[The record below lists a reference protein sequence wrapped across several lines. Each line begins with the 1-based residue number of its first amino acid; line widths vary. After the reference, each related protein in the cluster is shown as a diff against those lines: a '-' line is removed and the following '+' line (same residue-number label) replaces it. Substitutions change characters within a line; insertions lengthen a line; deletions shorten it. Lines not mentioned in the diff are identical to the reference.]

1 MYTFYLDYEDTE
13 MENKD
18 RFETEDKNLFKK
30 DPETSSADLDSVG
43 GGPRRTKLSRRTNL
57 LEMEAVHY
65 EVQDIPD
72 PNLFRE
78 FYEYTEIPKI
88 GFNFRTSP
96 YDMPDQILITDST
109 FRDGQQSREPYTT
122 QQIRDIF
129 KLLSR
134 LSGPNGI
141 IRQTEFFT
149 YSDRDKAAIR
159 ACQDLGLEF
168 PQITTWIRAKKEDF
182 QIVKDMGVKETG
194 ILTSCSDYHIF
205 YKLGMT
211 RQQALDH
218 YLSVVYDAFEAG
230 IKPRCHLEDVTRADF
245 YGFVVPFVRAVQDMA
260 RQAGMSAKIRVCD
273 TMGFGVPYPGATMP
287 RSVAGII
294 YGLKQY
300 AEVPSEDLEWHG
312 HNDFYKAVTNAATA
326 WLYGCGAVNCTL
338 FGIGERTGNI
348 PVEAMVFEYAQLKGT
363 LDGMDTTAI
372 TDLARYYESQIGYTL
387 PAQTPF
393 AGANFNVTRAGIHA
407 DGLLKNEEIYNI
419 FDTGKFLNRP
429 PLVNIN
435 QNSGAAGVAHWLN
448 ASYGLKGDKQ
458 VDKHSPV
465 VKYIKD
471 WIDSEYASGR
481 VAEIGASEI
490 YSKVNEYTQ
499 L

>member
-1 MYTFYLDYEDTE
+1 MDEKS
-13 MENKD
+13 MK
-18 RFETEDKNLFKK
+18 
-30 DPETSSADLDSVG
+30 S
-43 GGPRRTKLSRRTNL
+43 RTRLSEKTNL
-57 LEMEAVHY
+57 LEMDAYHY
-65 EVQDIPD
+65 EVQDIPN

-78 FYEYTEIPKI
+78 FYEYTEVPKV

-96 YDMPDQILITDST
+96 YNMPDQILITDST

-122 QQIRDIF
+122 KQIVDIY
-129 KLLSR
+129 KLISR

-149 YSDRDKAAIR
+149 YSDRDTAAIH

-182 QIVKDMGVKETG
+182 KIVKEMGVKETG

-205 YKLGMT
+205 YKLGKT
-211 RQQALDH
+211 RKQAMDH
-218 YLSVVYDAFEAG
+218 YLSVVHDAFEAG
-230 IKPRCHLEDVTRADF
+230 IVPRCHLEDITRADF
-245 YGFVVPFVRAVQDMA
+245 YGFVVPFVRAIQKMSED
-260 RQAGMSAKIRVCD
+260 AGMPAKIRLCD
-273 TMGFGVPYPGATMP
+273 TMGYGVPYSGVALP

-294 YGLKQY
+294 YGLHQY
-300 AEVPSEDLEWHG
+300 AEVPSEQLEWHG
-312 HNDFYKAVTNAATA
+312 HNDFYKAVSNAATA
-326 WLYGCGAVNCTL
+326 WLYGCGAVNTTL

-348 PVEAMVFEYAQLKGT
+348 PMEAMVFEYAQLKGS

-372 TDLARYYESQIGYTL
+372 TDLARYYEQEVGYTL

-393 AGANFNVTRAGIHA
+393 AGADFNVTRAGIHA
-407 DGLLKNEEIYNI
+407 DGLQKNEEIYNI
-419 FDTGKFLNRP
+419 FDTEKFLKRP

-435 QNSGAAGVAHWLN
+435 QASGVAGITMWIN

-458 VDKHSPV
+458 VTKQSPV
-465 VKYIKD
+465 VEYIKE

-490 YSKVNEYTQ
+490 NGKINEIMADK
-499 L
+499 

>member
-1 MYTFYLDYEDTE
+1 MSENIDK
-13 MENKD
+13 ME
-18 RFETEDKNLFKK
+18 LK
-30 DPETSSADLDSVG
+30 DPGNFDELDSNTS
-43 GGPRRTKLSRRTNL
+43 RRTRLSHRTNL
-57 LEMEAVHY
+57 LEMEAVRY
-65 EVQDIPD
+65 EVQNVPG

-78 FYEYTEIPKI
+78 LFEYTEIPKI

-96 YDMPDQILITDST
+96 YDMPEHIYITDST

-122 QQIRDIF
+122 GQIVDLFR
-129 KLLSR
+129 LLSR
-134 LSGPNGI
+134 LSGPKGI

-149 YSDRDKAAIR
+149 YSDRDKEAIR

-182 QIVKDMGVKETG
+182 KIGKEMNVAETG

-205 YKLGMT
+205 YKLGMN

-218 YLSVVYDAFEAG
+218 YLKIVYSAFEAG

-245 YGFVVPFVRAVQDMA
+245 YGFVVPFVTAVQDLA
-260 RQAGMSAKIRVCD
+260 REGGMHAKIRLCD
-273 TMGFGVPYPGATMP
+273 TMGYGVPYPGATMP

-300 AEVPSEDLEWHG
+300 AGVPSEDLEWHG

-338 FGIGERTGNI
+338 FGIGERTGNV

-372 TDLARYYESQIGYTL
+372 TDLARYYENQVGYTL
-387 PAQTPF
+387 PVQTPF

-465 VKYIKD
+465 VRYIKD
-471 WIDSEYASGR
+471 WIDSEYAGGR
-481 VAEIGASEI
+481 VAEIGAQEI
-490 YSKVNEYTQ
+490 HNKVNEYMQ
-499 L
+499 EK

>member
-1 MYTFYLDYEDTE
+1 MEKKNDTR
-13 MENKD
+13 D
-18 RFETEDKNLFKK
+18 RKTRLSKK
-30 DPETSSADLDSVG
+30 
-43 GGPRRTKLSRRTNL
+43 TNL
-57 LEMEAVHY
+57 LEMEAYNY
-65 EVQDIPD
+65 EVQDVSD
-72 PNLFRE
+72 PRLFRE
-78 FYEYTEIPKI
+78 FFEYTEIPKV

-96 YDMPDQILITDST
+96 FGMPEQIYITDST

-122 QQIRDIF
+122 QQIVDLF
-129 KLLSR
+129 KMISR

-149 YSDRDKAAIR
+149 YSDIDKANIR

-182 QIVKDMGVKETG
+182 GIVKEMGVKETG

-205 YKLGMT
+205 FKLGMT
-211 RQQALDH
+211 RQQAMDH
-218 YLSVVYDAFEAG
+218 YLSVVHDAFEAG
-230 IKPRCHLEDVTRADF
+230 IVPRCHLEDITRADF
-245 YGFVVPFVRAVQDMA
+245 YGFVVPFVRAIQEMA
-260 RQAGMSAKIRVCD
+260 EEAKMPAKIRLCD
-273 TMGFGVPYPGATMP
+273 TMGYGVPFPGVALP
-287 RSVAGII
+287 RSVSGII
-294 YGLKQY
+294 YGLQQY
-300 AEVPSEDLEWHG
+300 AGVPSECLEWHG
-312 HNDFYKAVTNAATA
+312 HNDFYKAVANAATA
-326 WLYGCGAVNCTL
+326 WLYGCGIVNCTL
-338 FGIGERTGNI
+338 FGIGERTGNV

-363 LDGMDTTAI
+363 LDGMDTTVI
-372 TDLARYYESQIGYTL
+372 TEMAEYYEEQIGYTL

-435 QNSGAAGVAHWLN
+435 QSSGAAGIAVWIN
-448 ASYGLKGDKQ
+448 KRYGLTGDKQ
-458 VDKHSPV
+458 VDKQSNL
-465 VKYIKD
+465 VKFVRD

-490 YSKVNEYTQ
+490 HKKINEYLSKQ
-499 L
+499 R

>member
-1 MYTFYLDYEDTE
+1 MTKDAQKGDQ
-13 MENKD
+13 MENINKD
-18 RFETEDKNLFKK
+18 FEGADKAAAETGTTIGNFDKFEGEKK
-30 DPETSSADLDSVG
+30 V
-43 GGPRRTKLSRRTNL
+43 RTRLSNRTNL
-57 LEMEAVHY
+57 LEMEAVRY
-65 EVQDIPD
+65 EVQDVPG

-78 FYEYTEIPKI
+78 FFEYTEIPKV

-109 FRDGQQSREPYTT
+109 FRDGQQSREPYTLR
-122 QQIRDIF
+122 QITDIF
-129 KLLSR
+129 KMMSK
-134 LSGPNGI
+134 LSGPKGI

-149 YSDRDKAAIR
+149 YSDRDKAAIS

-168 PQITTWIRAKKEDF
+168 PKITTWIRAKKEDF
-182 QIVKDMGVKETG
+182 KIVKEMGVKETG

-211 RQQALDH
+211 RKQALDH

-230 IKPRCHLEDVTRADF
+230 IKPRCHLEDVTRADY
-245 YGFVVPFVRAVQDMA
+245 YGFVVPFVTAAQDLA
-260 RQAGMSAKIRVCD
+260 RQAGMSVKIRLCD
-273 TMGFGVPYPGATMP
+273 TMGYGVPYPGATMP

-300 AEVPSEDLEWHG
+300 AGVPSEELEWHG
-312 HNDFYKAVTNAATA
+312 HNDFYKAVVNAATA

-348 PVEAMVFEYAQLKGT
+348 PVEAMMFEYAQLKGT
-363 LDGMDTTAI
+363 LDGMDTTVI
-372 TDLARYYESQIGYTL
+372 TDLARYYDEQVGYPL
-387 PAQTPF
+387 PVQTPF

-419 FDTGKFLNRP
+419 FDTDKFLKRP

-435 QNSGAAGVAHWLN
+435 QNSGAAGIAHWIN
-448 ASYGLKGDKQ
+448 SSYGFKGDKQ
-458 VDKHSPV
+458 VSKNSPV
-465 VKYIKD
+465 VAYLKE
-471 WIDSEYASGR
+471 WIDSEYEGGR
-481 VAEIGASEI
+481 VAEIGAAEI
-490 YSKVNEYTQ
+490 NAKINEFT
-499 L
+499 LK

>member
-1 MYTFYLDYEDTE
+1 MKIRNEIE
-13 MENKD
+13 MDDITK
-18 RFETEDKNLFKK
+18 
-30 DPETSSADLDSVG
+30 
-43 GGPRRTKLSRRTNL
+43 RRTRLNEKTNL
-57 LEMEAVHY
+57 LEMENHHY

-72 PNLFRE
+72 PNLYRE
-78 FYEYTEIPKI
+78 FFEYTEIPKV

-96 YDMPDQILITDST
+96 FGMPDQVYITDST

-122 QQIRDIF
+122 KQIVEIF
-129 KLLSR
+129 KMMSR
-134 LSGPNGI
+134 LSGPKGI

-149 YSDRDKAAIR
+149 YSDRDKEAIR

-182 QIVKDMGVKETG
+182 KIVKEMNVAETG

-205 YKLGMT
+205 YKLGMN

-218 YLSVVYDAFEAG
+218 YLKIVYSAFEAG

-245 YGFVVPFVRAVQDMA
+245 YGFVVPFVTAVQDLA
-260 RQAGMSAKIRVCD
+260 REGGMHAKIRLCD
-273 TMGFGVPYPGATMP
+273 TMGYGVPYPGATMP

-300 AEVPSEDLEWHG
+300 AGVPSEDLEWHG

-338 FGIGERTGNI
+338 FGIGERTGNV

-372 TDLARYYESQIGYTL
+372 TDLARYYENQVGYTL
-387 PAQTPF
+387 PVQTPF

-465 VKYIKD
+465 VRYIKD
-471 WIDSEYASGR
+471 WIDSEYAGGR
-481 VAEIGASEI
+481 VAEIGAQEI
-490 YSKVNEYTQ
+490 HNKVNEYMQ
-499 L
+499 EK

>member
-1 MYTFYLDYEDTE
+1 MSSNTSHKDNTSITNFDELDNSKT
-13 MENKD
+13 
-18 RFETEDKNLFKK
+18 
-30 DPETSSADLDSVG
+30 
-43 GGPRRTKLSRRTNL
+43 RRTKLSPRTNL

-65 EVQDIPD
+65 QVQDIPE

-78 FYEYTEIPKI
+78 FFEYTEIPKV

-96 YDMPDQILITDST
+96 YDMPEEVFITDST
-109 FRDGQQSREPYTT
+109 FRDGQQSREPYTLK
-122 QQIRDIF
+122 QITDIF
-129 KLLSR
+129 TLMSR
-134 LSGPNGI
+134 LSGPEGI

-159 ACQDLGLEF
+159 ACQELGLEF
-168 PQITTWIRAKKEDF
+168 PEITTWIRAKKEDF
-182 QIVKDMGVKETG
+182 SIVKEMGVKETG

-205 YKLGMT
+205 YKLGMS
-211 RQQALDH
+211 RPQALDH
-218 YLSVVYDAFEAG
+218 YLSIIYSAFEAG

-245 YGFVVPFVRAVQDMA
+245 YGFVVPFVTAVQDLA
-260 RQAGMSAKIRVCD
+260 RQGGMHAKIRLCD
-273 TMGFGVPYPGATMP
+273 TMGYGVPYPGATMP

-300 AEVPSEDLEWHG
+300 AGVPSEDLEWHG

-363 LDGMDTTAI
+363 LNGMDTTAI
-372 TDLARYYESQIGYTL
+372 TDLARYYEQQVGYTL
-387 PAQTPF
+387 PEQTPF

-435 QNSGAAGVAHWLN
+435 QNSGAAGVAHWIN
-448 ASYGLKGDKQ
+448 ASYGLEGEKM
-458 VDKHSPV
+458 VNKHSPV
-465 VKYIKD
+465 VVFVKK
-471 WIDSEYASGR
+471 WIDSEYEGGR
-481 VAEIGASEI
+481 VAEIGAAEI
-490 YSKVNEYTQ
+490 HSKINEYLQ
-499 L
+499 Q

>member
-1 MYTFYLDYEDTE
+1 MSEYS
-13 MENKD
+13 
-18 RFETEDKNLFKK
+18 DKIELK
-30 DPETSSADLDSVG
+30 DPGNFDELDSNTS
-43 GGPRRTKLSRRTNL
+43 RRTRLSHRTNL
-57 LEMEAVHY
+57 LEMEAVRY
-65 EVQDIPD
+65 EVQNVPG

-78 FYEYTEIPKI
+78 FFEYTEIPKI

-96 YDMPDQILITDST
+96 YDMPEHIYITDST

-122 QQIRDIF
+122 GQIVDLF

-134 LSGPNGI
+134 LSGPKGI

-149 YSDRDKAAIR
+149 YSDRDKEAIR
-159 ACQDLGLEF
+159 ACQELGLEF

-182 QIVKDMGVKETG
+182 KIVKEMNVAETG

-205 YKLGMT
+205 YKLGMN

-218 YLSVVYDAFEAG
+218 YLSIVYSAFEAG

-245 YGFVVPFVRAVQDMA
+245 YGFVVPFVTAVQDLA
-260 RQAGMSAKIRVCD
+260 REGGMHAKIRLCD
-273 TMGFGVPYPGATMP
+273 TMGYGVPYPGATMP

-300 AEVPSEDLEWHG
+300 AGVPSEDLEWHG

-338 FGIGERTGNI
+338 FGIGERTGNV

-372 TDLARYYESQIGYTL
+372 TDLARYYENQVGYTL
-387 PAQTPF
+387 PVQTPF

-465 VKYIKD
+465 VKFIKD
-471 WIDSEYASGR
+471 WIDSEYAGGR
-481 VAEIGASEI
+481 VAEIGAQEI
-490 YSKVNEYTQ
+490 HNKVNEYMQ
-499 L
+499 EK